1 MNNKSRDFQDQLFF
15 ENLGDE
21 GPFLKERAAVNII
34 RYYTLLNNYLK
45 SVKENARNARFTWK
59 IKKRDK
65 IENDNKTFDIELAI
79 ENGENKAEEDYTK
92 AILQRILKG
101 DIKSLQW
108 ENANKKNNKNHT
120 TVLDTYEDEEFITV
134 DTLPPDNST
143 LSPDTRDFSIEKEIS
158 ALRKLMN
165 NPEKHHLPLLR
176 LAAPGADKF
185 WEEPD
190 FIQDVQWKI
199 LTDDSF
205 PGVNEQR
212 DVVKKALSTKNFAIL
227 EGPPGSGKTTVISEI
242 ILQMLAK
249 GKRLLLIGSTHVA
262 VDNVLEKLIK
272 YQDTVVPIRI
282 APLDLELPPEI
293 EDLTYRKYVKH
304 FKIRLLDNL
313 QKIKRK
319 DEIQEEWMRDIQQDS
334 SSEFIQNIV
343 NDSINLVCGTSMGVL
358 QFPEIK
364 DSLSK
369 KKFDCLFDAMII
381 DEASKTTFQEFLVPA
396 MFSRK
401 WIISGD
407 PKQLS
412 PYADREFIETQ
423 IENLIKSEYHLENS
437 QKKYEDT
444 QYVSLT
450 AFNATRSI
458 SDGGNGSE
466 KKALI
471 LLGEEQ
477 QDIGDMLEKQLRSLN
492 DKALIHQVPDKWD
505 NTNLEKLIINGSDI
519 IISKHSLAK
528 DFLDAIPYGCIQIG
542 KGLDCVRISYQNNYL
557 QKDRTE
563 SGTQFPCSIHGS
575 GEEKTLSQELAWRME
590 RAYELRLLP
599 EKAKKLKVQVEQLLP
614 AVHENLDQLVI
625 RIWNIMYCSFPSIV
639 ELLTIGSTRT
649 NRFQRESVL
658 DSGLPEEFKKL
669 VWTRLSFQYRMH
681 PDISRF
687 PRELVYTSEPE
698 GIVALLDSSKTK
710 REWNYKRYDNRVSW
724 INIFSGKNNNTN
736 GRKNQNKNDQE
747 ASAIMDQLDA
757 FLEYAEGNKH
767 PDSSQWTVAI
777 LSFYKPQTRLLIQK
791 LGPLL
796 SARRFK
802 GRGHVYFNNDGSVKI
817 FVGNVDSMQGREA
830 DIVFLSMVRR
840 GGLGFLDNTNRINV
854 AITRAKYQLVV
865 FGNHK
870 LFCNPKH
877 SDTLIYKFSKKITPD
892 LKFGRRS

>member
-1 MNNKSRDFQDQLFF
+1 MNNKSRDFQDQIFF
-15 ENLGDE
+15 DNLGDE
-21 GPFLKERAAVNII
+21 GPFLKESATVNIK

-45 SVKENARNARFTWK
+45 SVKENARYARFTWE
-59 IKKRDK
+59 IVEGDK
-65 IENDNKTFDIELAI
+65 IEKDNKTFDIKLTI
-79 ENGENKAEEDYTK
+79 VNGKNKAEEDYSK

-101 DIKSLQW
+101 EIKTLRW
-108 ENANKKNNKNHT
+108 ENADKKNYIK
-120 TVLDTYEDEEFITV
+120 VIETYEDGGFITV
-134 DTLPPDNST
+134 DTLPPKNSI
-143 LSPDTRDFSIEKEIS
+143 LFPDTRDFSIEKEIN

-185 WEEPD
+185 WEEPG
-190 FIQDVQWKI
+190 FIQDIQWKI
-199 LTDDSF
+199 LTDNSF

-272 YQDTVVPIRI
+272 FQDTVVPIRI

-304 FKIRLLDNL
+304 FKTRLLDNL
-313 QKIKRK
+313 QKIKKK
-319 DEIQEEWMRDIQQDS
+319 DKIQEEWMRDIQQDS

-358 QFPEIK
+358 QFPEIR
-364 DSLSK
+364 DSLFK

-412 PYADREFIETQ
+412 PYTDREFIETQ
-423 IENLIKSEYHLENS
+423 IENLIKREYHLEKS

-458 SDGGNGSE
+458 SDNGNGSE

-477 QDIGDMLEKQLRSLN
+477 QGIGDMLEKQLKSLN
-492 DKALIHQVPDKWD
+492 QGALIHQVPDKWD

-519 IISKHSLAK
+519 IISKRSLAK

-542 KGLDCVRISYQNNYL
+542 QGLDCVRILYQNNYL
-557 QKDRTE
+557 QKDRKD
-563 SGTQFPCSIHGS
+563 SGTQFPCSIHRS

-599 EKAKKLKVQVEQLLP
+599 EKASKLRVQVKQLLP
-614 AVHENLDQLVI
+614 VVHENLDKLEI
-625 RIWNIMYCSFPSIV
+625 RILEIMYCSFPSIV
-639 ELLTIGSTRT
+639 ELLTIGSTRI

-681 PDISRF
+681 PEISRF

-698 GIVALLDSSKTK
+698 GTIALRDSSKTK

-747 ASAIMDQLDA
+747 ARAIMDELDA
-757 FLEYAEGNKH
+757 FLKYAEGNKH

-777 LSFYKPQTRLLIQK
+777 LSFYKPQTRLLTQ
-791 LGPLL
+791 LL

-817 FVGNVDSMQGREA
+817 FVGNVDSMQGRES
-830 DIVFLSMVRR
+830 DIVFLSMVRN

-865 FGNHK
+865 VGNHK

-877 SDTLIYKFSKKITPD
+877 SDTLIYKFSKKITSD